1 MDFFFDDLPSTS
13 MSTPR
18 KGKKDSLTL
27 DDAACDLSRNT
38 SSSVSLTEIERQHSS
53 SCIDDISKKAQEMVE
68 KINHGRTRDQ
78 EMMDS
83 FQEKLTEK
91 VTEVCQLMKE
101 HMYIIYEKNSNEI
114 QVKLQELSEVLENCS
129 KLNHELLE
137 ASQALACLRDGLDIN
152 QRSEP

>member
-13 MSTPR
+13 MSTPK
-18 KGKKDSLTL
+18 KGNKDSLTL
-27 DDAACDLSRNT
+27 DDTAYDLSRNT

-91 VTEVCQLMKE
+91 VTEMCQLMKE
-101 HMYIIYEKNSNEI
+101 HMYIVYEKNSNEI

-129 KLNHELLE
+129 KLNQELLE

>member
-13 MSTPR
+13 MSTPK
-18 KGKKDSLTL
+18 KGHDDSLMLGDT
-27 DDAACDLSRNT
+27 DHDLSRKK
-38 SSSVSLTEIERQHSS
+38 SSSVSMTEIQEQHSS
-53 SCIDDISKKAQEMVE
+53 SYIDDISKKAQEMVE

-78 EMMDS
+78 EMMNS

-91 VTEVCQLMKE
+91 VTEMCQLMKE

-137 ASQALACLRDGLDIN
+137 ASQALASLRHGLDIN
-152 QRSEP
+152 QRSEQ

>member
-13 MSTPR
+13 LSTPK
-18 KGKKDSLTL
+18 KGHGDSLMLEDT
-27 DDAACDLSRNT
+27 DCDLSRNK
-38 SSSVSLTEIERQHSS
+38 SSSVSMTEIQEQHSNS
-53 SCIDDISKKAQEMVE
+53 YIDDISKKAQEMVE
-68 KINHGRTRDQ
+68 KINHERTRDQ

-83 FQEKLTEK
+83 FQKKLTEK
-91 VTEVCQLMKE
+91 VTEMCQLMKE
-101 HMYIIYEKNSNEI
+101 HMYTIYERNSNEI